1 MNRYFESS
9 INEITNVMN
18 DGEDILARLIH
29 EISKTKGK
37 IDVCIKITNNSS
49 IYFTI
54 EHLVKAIN

>member
-1 MNRYFESS
+1 
-9 INEITNVMN
+9 MN
-18 DGEDILARLIH
+18 DGEDIIARLIH

>member
-1 MNRYFESS
+1 MKGYFESP

-18 DGEDILARLIH
+18 DGGNIFARLIQ

-37 IDVCIKITNNSS
+37 IDVRIKITNNSS

-54 EHLVKAIN
+54 EHLIKAVN